1 MILTDYLKAEKTD
14 GKKYRFDITAST
26 DTHDYLSGI
35 IINKRNPNQGGE
47 SFNLVPRPEKY
58 KDSVMSDKA
67 ITKGS
72 YSISSIYIP
81 DIEQAF
87 GFGDINGTN
96 DAIIFCW
103 ELDKENNIIAIEL
116 FIARGQKHN
125 KKNLYFL
132 FSDSELVSEVE
143 DLKSKSVPKIV
154 TDEEGQK

>member
-1 MILTDYLKAEKTD
+1 MILTDYIKAEKAE
-14 GKKYRFDITAST
+14 GKKYRFDVISST

-35 IINKRNPNQGGE
+35 IVNKRNPNQGGE

-58 KDSVMSDKA
+58 RDSVMSDKA

-72 YSISSIYIP
+72 ENISSIYIP
-81 DIEQAF
+81 NIEQTI
-87 GFGDINGTN
+87 GFGDIKGTN

-103 ELDKENNIIAIEL
+103 ELDQESNIIFIEL

-132 FSDSELVSEVE
+132 FTDGELITDIN
-143 DLKSKSVPKIV
+143 DLKNKAVPKYV
-154 TDEEGQK
+154 TDKEVHK